1 MNQPTTV
8 ATVGSWIAGR
18 KPNPR
23 ARVRLFCFPYAGG
36 SALMFRTWSNAL
48 PADVEVC
55 PVQLPGRS
63 ARLMERPFTDL
74 SRLIE
79 VLAQALAPLLDK
91 PFAFFGHSLGALIG
105 FELARRLRRQYGVNP
120 VRLLVSAGRPPQVP
134 HRGAPIHN
142 LPRKEFLAELR
153 RLDGTLAEVFEHEEL
168 LEIIL
173 PLLRADFAV
182 YETYVYSNE
191 APLNCPISTFGG
203 LEDREISAS
212 DLEAW
217 RDQTTAAFSLRMLP
231 GDHFFLNT
239 HQPLLLRI
247 LSQELG

>member
-1 MNQPTTV
+1 
-8 ATVGSWIAGR
+8 
-18 KPNPR
+18 
-23 ARVRLFCFPYAGG
+23 
-36 SALMFRTWSNAL
+36 
-48 PADVEVC
+48 
-55 PVQLPGRS
+55 
-63 ARLMERPFTDL
+63 
-74 SRLIE
+74 
-79 VLAQALAPLLDK
+79 
-91 PFAFFGHSLGALIG
+91 
-105 FELARRLRRQYGVNP
+105 
-120 VRLLVSAGRPPQVP
+120 
-134 HRGAPIHN
+134 
-142 LPRKEFLAELR
+142 LR

-247 LSQELG
+247 LRTGLTS